1 MLAGLYSILND
12 SDIYIGFLW
21 VIDLGVGLVFF
32 IFMMHFSSFMQQKT
46 TFDVSKKY
54 FFAII
59 PIIFFTIGYFYF
71 MSFSAD
77 TIFNSTTSKYWY
89 LGITY
94 LDYYSILF
102 SNEVTEL
109 NLLKETYFVFNS
121 FEFFAINFSLF
132 FGLVAAI
139 LFYFLIQRIF
149 NFINFSQ
156 INDADSLKSIES
168 TFFIRSQN
176 YTLQQSTPQAVR
188 VWTKKQTK

>member
-1 MLAGLYSILND
+1 M
-12 SDIYIGFLW
+12 
-21 VIDLGVGLVFF
+21 
-32 IFMMHFSSFMQQKT
+32 
-46 TFDVSKKY
+46 
-54 FFAII
+54 
-59 PIIFFTIGYFYF
+59 
-71 MSFSAD
+71 
-77 TIFNSTTSKYWY
+77 
-89 LGITY
+89 
-94 LDYYSILF
+94 
-102 SNEVTEL
+102 

-168 TFFIRSQN
+168 TFFIRNQN

-188 VWTKKQTK
+188 I